1 MLVLAYIFSM
11 LGRLL
16 PKQKDFFT
24 LFRQATD
31 TIIKAAGEFRL
42 LIGDLPNA
50 AEHAQIINAYER
62 QGDDIALRTYKL
74 LHRTFITPFD
84 RHDINVLTTQLDD
97 ILDRINRLSQ
107 RIVIYQLTSMPAEIL
122 HLTDLCHKITVQV
135 RAVIDKL
142 DTLKNQAAIL
152 QICLDID
159 QLENDA
165 EVVLL
170 NGISKLFQE
179 EKNLKH
185 LIKLKEVYEKIKV
198 IINACQDT
206 ANLVKSIVLEYA

>member
-1 MLVLAYIFSM
+1 MF
-11 LGRLL
+11 GRLL

-24 LFRQATD
+24 LFRQAAD
-31 TIIKAAGEFRL
+31 TIVKTADEFRL
-42 LIGDLPNA
+42 LINDLPNVLQ
-50 AEHAQIINAYER
+50 HAQIINAYER
-62 QGDDIALRTYKL
+62 QGDDIALASYKL

-107 RIVIYQLTSMPAEIL
+107 RIVIYQFTSVPNEIL
-122 HLTDLCHKITVQV
+122 HLTDLCQKIVQQL
-135 RAVIDKL
+135 RAVVDKL
-142 DTLKNQAAIL
+142 DTLKNQHIIL

-170 NGISKLFQE
+170 NGINKLFQE
-179 EKNLKH
+179 EKSLKR
-185 LIKLKEVYEKIKV
+185 LIKLKEVYEHIKL
-198 IINACQDT
+198 IINSCQDT